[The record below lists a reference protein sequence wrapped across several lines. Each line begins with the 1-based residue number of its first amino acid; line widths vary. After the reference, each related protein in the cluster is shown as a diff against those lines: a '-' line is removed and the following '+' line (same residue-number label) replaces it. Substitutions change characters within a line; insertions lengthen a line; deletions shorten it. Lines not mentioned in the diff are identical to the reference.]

1 MWERGV
7 RVRPCRH
14 FLKGLMFATRAK
26 TMTGM
31 SSKSRSTLLPL
42 VAATALGALPDS
54 KADALMALAAL
65 EVVPTLGERGMIA
78 AAKLQKL
85 FIRRRAPGEGGARE
99 ESRRKA
105 SVDSKRKRSR
115 AAAVERE
122 SMATAPDQKQPQW
135 SEPVVTA
142 TDEEGGEATVEA
154 DAREEADRLVWSRL
168 WSNTLQEG
176 PEEDLKRTAG
186 NERAKGR
193 KVSRGRGG
201 EGSRV
206 RVAGRKGGR
215 LASEKR
221 RASSGVPGV
230 RQYNSE
236 EVLRMYA
243 ATPELAE
250 QVLFVDR

>member
-1 MWERGV
+1 MR
-7 RVRPCRH
+7 RH

-65 EVVPTLGERGMIA
+65 EVVPTLGERGMMA

-85 FIRRRAPGEGGARE
+85 FIRRRAPGEGGARSE
-99 ESRRKA
+99 RGESRRKA
-105 SVDSKRKRSR
+105 GSESKRSRSR

-122 SMATAPDQKQPQW
+122 SLATAPDQQQPQW

-154 DAREEADRLVWSRL
+154 DAPEEADRLVWDGDGLSA
-168 WSNTLQEG
+168 LQEG
-176 PEEDLKRTAG
+176 PEDMKKTAG
-186 NERAKGR
+186 KKRAKAM
-193 KVSRGRGG
+193 KVGRGRAGQG
-201 EGSRV
+201 ARV

>member
-1 MWERGV
+1 
-7 RVRPCRH
+7 
-14 FLKGLMFATRAK
+14 MFATRAK

-65 EVVPTLGERGMIA
+65 EVVPTLGERGMMA
-78 AAKLQKL
+78 AAKLHKL
-85 FIRRRAPGEGGARE
+85 FIRRRAPGEGGTRE

-105 SVDSKRKRSR
+105 SVESKRKRSR

-122 SMATAPDQKQPQW
+122 SMATAPDQQQPPW
-135 SEPVVTA
+135 SELVV
-142 TDEEGGEATVEA
+142 TDEEGAEEAKVEA
-154 DAREEADRLVWSRL
+154 NALEEADRFVWSRL
-168 WSNTLQEG
+168 WSTALQEG

-186 NERAKGR
+186 SGRAKGI
-193 KVSRGRGG
+193 KVGRGRGG

-221 RASSGVPGV
+221 RASGGVPGV

-243 ATPELAE
+243 TTPELAE
-250 QVLFVDR
+250 HVLFVDR